1 VLTEADDRIGAPR
14 VVVISHRLWQRLFD
28 GRADALGQTI
38 VLAGVPATVV
48 GVMPV
53 GFTFPDTEIDFW
65 IPAQL
70 SAALRASRTEFYLTI
85 LGRLADGVAPG
96 AARAELDTIMA
107 RLRAS
112 FPEANGAVDPQP
124 VERGQ
129 RFIVELQHSAR
140 MFEQQCARLAQHLA
154 AAGLHEQRPADPMLE
169 RLHLKADSAGRAMH
183 RRCSASESA
192 EIYGE
197 HEASQA
203 VQIQRLH
210 RLGKLNNRTR

>member
-1 VLTEADDRIGAPR
+1 SVLEVLGAAPALGRVLTEADDRIGAPR

-85 LGRLADGVAPG
+85 LGRLADGVTPG

-112 FPEANGAVDPQP
+112 FPEANGAVALD
-124 VERGQ
+124 
-129 RFIVELQHSAR
+129 A
-140 MFEQQCARLAQHLA
+140 
-154 AAGLHEQRPADPMLE
+154 
-169 RLHLKADSAGRAMH
+169 
-183 RRCSASESA
+183 
-192 EIYGE
+192 
-197 HEASQA
+197 
-203 VQIQRLH
+203 QRLGDA
-210 RLGKLNNRTR
+210 LVANVSQMIWILMGSVGC